1 MCHSICVF
9 ILYRL
14 RNVAA
19 YWYKI
24 VTFYTLFLIF
34 VLDAAQNY
42 TIEISSRH
50 FIVIELKRWKLLKPF
65 SNAGTWNQ
73 RVKSE

>member
-24 VTFYTLFLIF
+24 VTFLYPVSNFRPRCCTKLHHRNFITTF
-34 VLDAAQNY
+34 YRHRTETVEAAK
-42 TIEISSRH
+42 TI
-50 FIVIELKRWKLLKPF
+50 
-65 SNAGTWNQ
+65 
-73 RVKSE
+73 